1 MICKFTVFCGNS
13 NMSMNYTI
21 LYYILYDAIR
31 GNYLKTPPNS
41 L

>member
-13 NMSMNYTI
+13 NMSMNVK
-21 LYYILYDAIR
+21 YYAIR
-31 GNYLKTPPNS
+31 GNSIKTPPNS